1 MTEFTMLS
9 DELRDV
15 VKGTIDGLH
24 QFVDQ
29 EVVPLEREHQAV
41 LADERKLF
49 NEHGYLVPEIRQA
62 RDGVRRKSAAAGFY
76 TMLAPESIGGGG
88 LPFVGAGYVLESLYR
103 KVGPGRLFIG
113 WSNAFL
119 TQPVLASFVDG
130 PSHMFL
136 QISDA
141 IRTEILPQLV
151 TGEKTICFA
160 LTEPD
165 AGSDLWGL
173 KTRARRDG
181 DEWVISGTKQW
192 ITNAPYADYAAVF
205 AVTNEELFAQHKGG
219 ITAFLVDAKTPGYN
233 VENILSIMGHAG
245 GDCGTISLDEVRVRS
260 DYMIGALDRG
270 FDIGMFGISEGRLG
284 IAGGCLGMAEWALDR
299 CIEYMQQRRTFG
311 SLLSEHQAL
320 QFMLAE
326 MAMEIYATKYMSL
339 HTAEL
344 VDNFP
349 KTGRLP
355 VKEISIAKAFSVEMT
370 QRAFDRAIQ
379 IHGAMG
385 LSTEMKLEEGFRIA
399 RTLRIP
405 DGTSE
410 IQRRT
415 VARALLRGD
424 TVF

>member
-1 MTEFTMLS
+1 MPEYAVP
-9 DELRDV
+9 EEYQDV
-15 VKGTIDGLH
+15 IKGTIDGFH
-24 QFVDQ
+24 QFIDQ
-29 EVVPLEREHQAV
+29 EIVPLEREHQAV
-41 LADERKLF
+41 LGDERRLF
-49 NEHGYLVPEIRQA
+49 NEHGYLVPEIRAA
-62 RDGVRRKSAAAGFY
+62 RDGVRKKSAAAGFY

-88 LPFVGAGYVLESLYR
+88 MPFVCAGYILESMYR
-103 KVGPGRLFIG
+103 KVGPGRLLIG

-119 TQPVLASFVDG
+119 TQPVVASFVDG

-136 QISDA
+136 QVSDA
-141 IRTEILPQLV
+141 IRSEVLPSLLA
-151 TGEKTICFA
+151 GEKTICFA

-205 AVTNEELFAQHKGG
+205 AITNDELFAAHRGG
-219 ITAFLVDAKTPGYN
+219 ISCFLLDAKAPGYN
-233 VENILSIMGHAG
+233 VENVLSIMGHAG
-245 GDCGTISLDEVRVRS
+245 GDCGTLSFDEVRVRN
-260 DYMIGALDRG
+260 DYMVGNVDHG

-299 CIEYMQQRRTFG
+299 SIEYAQQRKTFG
-311 SLLSEHQAL
+311 VPLAEHQAI

-326 MAMEIYATKYMSL
+326 MAMDIYATKYLTL

-344 VDNFP
+344 VDTFP

-355 VKEISIAKAFSVEMT
+355 VKEISISKAFSVEMT
-370 QRAFDRAIQ
+370 QRAFDKAIQ
-379 IHGAMG
+379 IHGGMG

-415 VARALLRGD
+415 IARALLKGD
-424 TVF
+424 AVF